1 MKPSWTETGHQ
12 GLENFSL
19 SLSLSLLLLL
29 LLLSLLFYSH
39 LLSTRHVGNFK
50 VVSH

>member
-19 SLSLSLLLLL
+19 SSSLLLL